1 MKKVILFNFNGTITN
16 TKFLAIDMYNE
27 IAEKQ
32 EYKKISEEDVSYLSA
47 LSIRNRCKVLNL
59 PLYKMPLVGIA
70 IKRRSQQYIPNLK
83 PVSGMK
89 ETLGLLKQEGYNIGF
104 TTSNNQHVINEFLI
118 HNSIDIFDYHHFSFS
133 PFSKSKDISSFLKK
147 YDVKKE
153 DVVYVGDELRDIK
166 AAKKNGLFSIAV
178 SWGFDSLELLNT
190 GHADKVI
197 THPKEI
203 VDILSR
209 LS

>member
-32 EYKKISEEDVSYLSA
+32 GYKKISEEDVPYLSS

-70 IKRRSQQYIPNLK
+70 IKRRSQQYIPHLK

-89 ETLGLLKQEGYNIGF
+89 ETLRLLKQEGYKIGF
-104 TTSNNQHVINEFLI
+104 TTSNNQVVMNEFLI
-118 HNSIDIFDYHHFSFS
+118 NNTINIFDYRHFSFS
-133 PFSKSKDISSFLKK
+133 PLSKSKDISSFLKK
-147 YDVKKE
+147 YDLKKE

-166 AAKKNGLFSIAV
+166 AAKKNSLFCIAV
-178 SWGFDSLELLNT
+178 SWGFDSVELLNT
-190 GHADKVI
+190 GRADKVI
-197 THPKEI
+197 TQPKEI
-203 VDILSR
+203 VDVLSR
-209 LS
+209 L

>member
-32 EYKKISEEDVSYLSA
+32 GYKKILEEDVSYLSA

-83 PVSGMK
+83 PVSGIK
-89 ETLGLLKQEGYNIGF
+89 ETLRLLKQKGYKIGF
-104 TTSNNQHVINEFLI
+104 TTSNNQVVMNEFLI
-118 HNSIDIFDYHHFSFS
+118 NNSINIFNYRHFSFS
-133 PFSKSKDISSFLKK
+133 PLSKSKDISSFLKK
-147 YDVKKE
+147 YDLKKE

-166 AAKKNGLFSIAV
+166 AAKKNGLFCIAV
-178 SWGFDSLELLNT
+178 SWGFDSVELLNT
-190 GHADKVI
+190 GRADKVI
-197 THPKEI
+197 TEPKEI
-203 VDILSR
+203 LDVLSR
-209 LS
+209 L

>member
-32 EYKKISEEDVSYLSA
+32 GYKKILEEDVSYLSA

-70 IKRRSQQYIPNLK
+70 IKRRSQQYISNLK

-89 ETLGLLKQEGYNIGF
+89 ETLRLLKQKGYKIGF
-104 TTSNNQHVINEFLI
+104 TTSNNQVVMNEFLI
-118 HNSIDIFDYHHFSFS
+118 NNSINIFNYRHFSFS
-133 PFSKSKDISSFLKK
+133 PLSKSKDISSFLKK
-147 YDVKKE
+147 YDLKKE

-166 AAKKNGLFSIAV
+166 AAKKNGLFCIAV
-178 SWGFDSLELLNT
+178 SWGFDSVELLNT
-190 GHADKVI
+190 GRADKVI
-197 THPKEI
+197 TEPKEI
-203 VDILSR
+203 LDVLSR
-209 LS
+209 L

>member
-32 EYKKISEEDVSYLSA
+32 GYKKILEEDVSYLSA

-89 ETLGLLKQEGYNIGF
+89 ETLRLLKQKGYKIGF
-104 TTSNNQHVINEFLI
+104 TTSNNQVVMNEFLI
-118 HNSIDIFDYHHFSFS
+118 NNSINIFNYRHFSFS
-133 PFSKSKDISSFLKK
+133 PLSKSKDISSFLKK
-147 YDVKKE
+147 YDLKKE

-166 AAKKNGLFSIAV
+166 AAKKNGLFCIAV
-178 SWGFDSLELLNT
+178 SWGFDSVELLNT
-190 GHADKVI
+190 GRADKVI
-197 THPKEI
+197 TEPKEI
-203 VDILSR
+203 VDVLSR
-209 LS
+209 I

>member
-1 MKKVILFNFNGTITN
+1 MKKVILFNFNGTITS

-32 EYKKISEEDVSYLSA
+32 GYKKISEEHVPYLSA

-89 ETLGLLKQEGYNIGF
+89 ETLSLLKQEGYKIGF
-104 TTSNNQHVINEFLI
+104 TTSNNQVVMNEFLTN
-118 HNSIDIFDYHHFSFS
+118 HSINIFDYSHFSFS
-133 PFSKSKDISSFLKK
+133 PLSKSKDISSFLKK
-147 YDVKKE
+147 YNLKKE
-153 DVVYVGDELRDIK
+153 NVVYVGDELRDIK
-166 AAKKNGLFSIAV
+166 AAKKNGLFCIAV
-178 SWGFDSLELLNT
+178 SWGFDSVELLNT
-190 GHADKVI
+190 GRADKVI
-197 THPKEI
+197 TQPKEI
-203 VDILSR
+203 VDVLSR
-209 LS
+209 I

>member
-32 EYKKISEEDVSYLSA
+32 GYKKISEEDVSYLSA

-83 PVSGMK
+83 PVSGMT
-89 ETLGLLKQEGYNIGF
+89 ETLRLLKQEGYKIGF
-104 TTSNNQHVINEFLI
+104 TTSNNQVVLNEFLI
-118 HNSIDIFDYHHFSFS
+118 KNSINIFDYSHFSFS
-133 PFSKSKDISSFLKK
+133 PLSKSKDISSFLKK
-147 YDVKKE
+147 YDLKKE
-153 DVVYVGDELRDIK
+153 NVVYVGDELRDIK
-166 AAKKNGLFSIAV
+166 AAKKNGLFCIAV
-178 SWGFDSLELLNT
+178 SWGFDSVELLNT
-190 GHADKVI
+190 GRADKVI
-197 THPKEI
+197 TQPKEI
-203 VDILSR
+203 VDVLSR
-209 LS
+209 L

>member
-32 EYKKISEEDVSYLSA
+32 GYKRILEEDVPYLST

-70 IKRRSQQYIPNLK
+70 IKRRSQKYISNLK
-83 PVSGMK
+83 PVTGLK
-89 ETLGLLKQEGYNIGF
+89 ETLELLKKDGYKLGF
-104 TTSNNQHVINEFLI
+104 TTSNNQGVINEFLI
-118 HNSIDIFDYHHFSFS
+118 NNSINIFDYSHFSFS
-133 PFSKSKDISSFLKK
+133 PLSKSKDISSFMRK
-147 YDVKKE
+147 YDLRPE
-153 DVVYVGDELRDIK
+153 EVVYVGDELRDIK
-166 AAKKNGLFSIAV
+166 AAKKNGLFCIAV
-178 SWGFDSLELLNT
+178 SWGFDSVELLNT

-197 THPKEI
+197 TTPKEI
-203 VDILSR
+203 LDIL
-209 LS
+209 

>member
-104 TTSNNQHVINEFLI
+104 TTSNNQVVLNEFLI
-118 HNSIDIFDYHHFSFS
+118 KNSINIFDYSHFSFS
-133 PFSKSKDISSFLKK
+133 PLSKSKDISSFLKK
-147 YDVKKE
+147 YDLKKE
-153 DVVYVGDELRDIK
+153 NVVYVGDELRDVK
-166 AAKKNGLFSIAV
+166 AAKKNGLFCIAV
-178 SWGFDSLELLNT
+178 SWGFDSVELLNT
-190 GHADKVI
+190 GRADKVI
-197 THPKEI
+197 TQPKEI
-203 VDILSR
+203 VDVLSR
-209 LS
+209 L